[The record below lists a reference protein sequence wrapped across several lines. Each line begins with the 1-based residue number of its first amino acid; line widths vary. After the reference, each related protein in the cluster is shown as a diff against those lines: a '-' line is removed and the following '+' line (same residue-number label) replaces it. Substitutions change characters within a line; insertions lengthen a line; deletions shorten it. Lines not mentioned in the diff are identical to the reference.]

1 MDQHEA
7 IIASIPGLARK
18 LAEAGVDD
26 WLERQ
31 RKVDVGGRTL
41 FVLGDRFASKAEA
54 MLTFASEHRL
64 VADDDLRKAS
74 AGQPLPSDVE
84 GVEIDTHK
92 GDK

>member
-18 LAEAGVDD
+18 LQDAGVDD
-26 WLERQ
+26 WLGRQ
-31 RKVDVGGRTL
+31 RTVVVDGRTM
-41 FVLGDRFASKAEA
+41 FVLGDRFASRAEA
-54 MLTFASEHRL
+54 MLTFAAEHHL

-74 AGQPLPSDVE
+74 AAQPLPSDVE
-84 GVEIDTHK
+84 GVAIDTRK